1 MTKNIILTKQ
11 NLMEYK
17 PYSLIAQ
24 RNNNT
29 YVDIIFQNEGLMSVP
44 KSSGTAIIDLLN
56 DAFRNGVKMAINLS
70 NLPTKTSYQKDKV
83 EPEFVPSPMPQEE
96 EHPVN
101 KQVKRL

>member
-1 MTKNIILTKQ
+1 MAKNIIPTKT
-11 NLMEYK
+11 NLMEYS

-29 YVDIIFQNEGLMSVP
+29 YVDIVFQDEGLMSVP

-56 DAFRNGVKMAINLS
+56 DAFRNGVKMTLNLS
-70 NLPTKTSYQKDKV
+70 NLPNKTSFQKDTA
-83 EPEFVPSPMPQEE
+83 EPEFVASPMPQEE